1 MEKIDSSNR
10 KRTAII
16 VGAGIGGT
24 ATAARLAKDGFDVT
38 VYEKNDFSG
47 GRLSLLYNNGH
58 RFDQGPSLYLM
69 PKLFEETFHDL
80 GERIEDHFEL
90 LKCKSNYRVCFHDGD
105 IFELSCDLA
114 SLYRQIE
121 KYEGSSEQ
129 TFLNFLD
136 FLKESHV
143 HYERSVQIALKSN
156 YENWWTEFQ
165 LKHVPNVFKLHILDN
180 VYNRATKYFKSEKM
194 IKAFTFQTM
203 YIG

>member
-1 MEKIDSSNR
+1 MEKSELTR

-24 ATAARLAKDGFDVT
+24 ATAARLAKNGFDVK

-47 GRLSLLYNNGH
+47 GRLSLLYKNGH

-69 PKLFEETFHDL
+69 PKLFEETFNDL
-80 GERIEDHFEL
+80 GEQIKDHFEL

-114 SLYRQIE
+114 SMYRQIE
-121 KYEGSSEQ
+121 KYEGVGEQ
-129 TFLNFLD
+129 TLLNFLNFL
-136 FLKESHV
+136 KETHV
-143 HYERSVQIALKSN
+143 HYERSVAIALKSN
-156 YENWWTEFQ
+156 YENWWSEFQ
-165 LKHVPNVFKLHILDN
+165 FKHIPNIFKLHILDN
-180 VYNRATKYFKSEKM
+180 VYNRAKKYFKSDKM